1 DVVLS
6 LVMFAAGLAVALLCA
21 RKLTQHY
28 RGEIELS
35 NAAKAG
41 ILFMISILVTSVVS
55 ICGTIGFISLGVPNL
70 ARVIISPG
78 DIRKQYALSAGIGTA
93 LLLITYFVVE
103 HCNFGIYL
111 PVSATMAIIA
121 LPLMAFLFMKEKQ

>member
-1 DVVLS
+1 MPRREEYSFMAASLMRQPFSEIILS
-6 LVMFAAGLAVALLCA
+6 FCCLLCSSCS
-21 RKLTQHY
+21 KP
-28 RGEIELS
+28 S
-35 NAAKAG
+35 
-41 ILFMISILVTSVVS
+41 
-55 ICGTIGFISLGVPNL
+55 
-70 ARVIISPG
+70 
-78 DIRKQYALSAGIGTA
+78 LSAGIGTA